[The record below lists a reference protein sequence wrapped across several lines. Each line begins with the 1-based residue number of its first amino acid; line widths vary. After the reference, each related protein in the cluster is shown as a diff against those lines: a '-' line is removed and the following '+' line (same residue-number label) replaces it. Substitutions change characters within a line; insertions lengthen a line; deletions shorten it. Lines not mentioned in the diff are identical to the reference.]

1 MALLRGYLKKWV
13 TEIQKKLSEKETWLG
28 VLNEVQGLLR
38 DVGEKEESQG
48 SEKGDVS
55 LDGLDLSGRFQHQLS
70 PVKPPAPDGPDPL
83 TLQAMKEAHQES
95 LAEVTSVFRESLAA
109 TVKRL
114 TFPLGEDWQRK
125 AEPEE
130 SFSSLGS

>member
-1 MALLRGYLKKWV
+1 MLKKEKAVALLRGYLKKRV

-55 LDGLDLSGRFQHQLS
+55 LDGLDLSGHFQHQFS

-83 TLQAMKEAHQES
+83 ALQAMKEAHRES

-109 TVKRL
+109 TVECL
-114 TFPLGEDWQRK
+114 TFPLGEDR
-125 AEPEE
+125 
-130 SFSSLGS
+130 

>member
-1 MALLRGYLKKWV
+1 MALLRGYPKKWV
-13 TEIQKKLSEKETWLG
+13 SEIQKKLSEKETWLG

-83 TLQAMKEAHQES
+83 TLQAMKEAH
-95 LAEVTSVFRESLAA
+95 
-109 TVKRL
+109 
-114 TFPLGEDWQRK
+114 
-125 AEPEE
+125 
-130 SFSSLGS
+130 

>member
-1 MALLRGYLKKWV
+1 MALLRGYLKKRV

-48 SEKGDVS
+48 SEKGDDS
-55 LDGLDLSGRFQHQLS
+55 LDGLDLLGHFQHQLS
-70 PVKPPAPDGPDPL
+70 PVKPPAPNSPDPL

-95 LAEVTSVFRESLAA
+95 LAEVTSVFRESLVA
-109 TVKRL
+109 TVKCL
-114 TFPLGEDWQRK
+114 TFPSGEDRQRK

-130 SFSSLGS
+130 SFSSSGS

>member
-48 SEKGDVS
+48 
-55 LDGLDLSGRFQHQLS
+55 
-70 PVKPPAPDGPDPL
+70 
-83 TLQAMKEAHQES
+83 
-95 LAEVTSVFRESLAA
+95 
-109 TVKRL
+109 
-114 TFPLGEDWQRK
+114 
-125 AEPEE
+125 
-130 SFSSLGS
+130 